1 MKTILTL
8 LLVLAG
14 SFSSAQSI
22 ELKAGSSLIPSAYVA
37 LRYEQ
42 PTNFDINLSV
52 KVFLDKSRKHGL
64 NYTAFGIDALVEK
77 PFSFMRVG
85 IGPTVHVESEP
96 WVYESLLLSK
106 RINYGV
112 AAEAAGELRLTDAF
126 SLTAFV
132 NQKFLFNKDLGR
144 SHFVFGIGLAYHFTN
159 N

>member
-1 MKTILTL
+1 
-8 LLVLAG
+8 
-14 SFSSAQSI
+14 
-22 ELKAGSSLIPSAYVA
+22 
-37 LRYEQ
+37 
-42 PTNFDINLSV
+42 
-52 KVFLDKSRKHGL
+52 
-64 NYTAFGIDALVEK
+64 
-77 PFSFMRVG
+77 MRVG